1 MIRTATTLFCTL
13 LFASNTL
20 ASAAPMPTPVLFTQ
34 AEKQRQRWLPELQRF
49 IHQDRQHPPAE
60 EMTLFV
66 GSSTIR
72 RWATLQIDMAPLD
85 SINRGFGGST
95 MQDLLLLAD
104 ELVIRYQPTN
114 VVVYE
119 GDNDLAYGAA
129 LARFQQPAQA
139 FARYLHQRLPGTR
152 LVFVAIKPSPA
163 RFHRWQRYQQANHW
177 LRSHA
182 RRGGWQF
189 IDANASL
196 LKADGK
202 PDPRFYAADGV
213 HLNQA
218 GYRRWGGAV
227 KTGLRRLGLVPG

>member
-1 MIRTATTLFCTL
+1 MRIAATL
-13 LFASNTL
+13 LVSLLFSASPL
-20 ASAAPMPTPVLFTQ
+20 ASVAPLSVPAQQGQFEQL
-34 AEKQRQRWLPELQRF
+34 RQRWLPELQRF
-49 IHQDRQHPPAE
+49 RQQERRQRPVAE
-60 EMTLFV
+60 TTLFV

-72 RWATLQIDMAPLD
+72 RWATLQTDMAPLP
-85 SINRGFGGST
+85 SLNRGFGGST

-139 FARYLHQRLPGTR
+139 FARYLQQRLPGTR

-177 LRSHA
+177 LRSQA
-182 RRGGWQF
+182 QRGGWHF

-213 HLNQA
+213 HLNAA

-227 KTGLRRLGLVPG
+227 KAGLRRLGLVPG